1 MVTIT
6 STYKGGLRCE
16 AVHGPSGAILQTDAP
31 IDNHGKGET
40 FSPTDLV
47 ATSLGSCFLTTM
59 GIAAESHE
67 INMTGSSAAV
77 EKHMSEDKPRRIS
90 RLVVKI
96 DFCEGIPFKYR
107 GLLEAVAI
115 NCPVC
120 KTLSPDVIVDY
131 SFNFPD

>member
-1 MVTIT
+1 MVTIF
-6 STYKGGLRCE
+6 STFTGGLHCE
-16 AVHGPSGAILQTDAP
+16 SVHEPSKSILQTDAP
-31 IDNHGKGET
+31 CDNHGKGET

-47 ATSLGSCFLTTM
+47 ATALGTCFLTTM
-59 GIAAESHE
+59 GISAEDHA
-67 INMTGSSAAV
+67 IKMDGSKATV
-77 EKHMSEDKPRRIS
+77 EKYISEDKPRRIS
-90 RLVVKI
+90 KLVVKI

-120 KTLSPDVIVDY
+120 KTLSPEVIIDY

>member
-6 STYKGGLRCE
+6 STYKGGLHCE
-16 AVHGPSGAILQTDAP
+16 AVHGPSKAKLQTDAP
-31 IDNHGKGET
+31 VDNHGKGAT

-47 ATSLGSCFLTTM
+47 ATALGVCYLTIM
-59 GIAAESHE
+59 GISAEDHN
-67 INMTGSSAAV
+67 INMTGTTATV
-77 EKHMSEDKPRRIS
+77 EKHMSEDKPRRIAK
-90 RLVVKI
+90 LVIKI

-115 NCPVC
+115 N
-120 KTLSPDVIVDY
+120 SPTTKSLHPDIAIDY